1 MTNVTTEI
9 LSSFDGVELAV
20 HHMGASDG
28 HPVMLIHGLFS
39 NARTNWIKYGHAA
52 KLAEAGFRV
61 IMPDLRAHGESA
73 APQDASAYP
82 MDVLVRDI
90 RHLIAHYGLADL
102 EHGFDLG
109 GFSLGARTTAR
120 LLAEGVKPRRA
131 ILAGMGLEGLTG
143 WNRRSA
149 FFLRVID
156 RFDEAKRGEPE
167 WMAIQFM
174 KTTGMDKV
182 AAGHLLRSVPDT
194 AIEDFGAVAM
204 PVLVLCGV
212 DDRDNGDPEKLA
224 AAFPHARLAWVPGTH
239 MSSVVQG
246 EMGDAI
252 RSFVAA

>member
-1 MTNVTTEI
+1 MTQTTTRME
-9 LSSFDGVELAV
+9 SFDGVELAV
-20 HHMGASDG
+20 HEMLPAGG
-28 HPVMLIHGLFS
+28 HSARTVLLLHGLFS
-39 NARTNWIKYGHAA
+39 NAHTNWIKYGHAA
-52 KLAEAGFRV
+52 KLATAGFRV

-73 APQDASAYP
+73 APQDADAYP

-90 RHLIAHYGLADL
+90 RHLIAHYELSD
-102 EHGFDLG
+102 FDLG

-131 ILAGMGLEGLTG
+131 ILAGMGMEGLTG

-167 WMAIQFM
+167 WLAIQFM
-174 KTTGMDKV
+174 KTTGMDKI

-194 AIEDFGAVAM
+194 AIADFGAVDM
-204 PVLVLCGV
+204 PVLVLCGA

-224 AAFPHARLAWVPGTH
+224 AALPHGDLVYIPGTH

-246 EMGDAI
+246 EMGDAMVE
-252 RSFVAA
+252 FLA

>member
-1 MTNVTTEI
+1 MTHTTQRI
-9 LSSFDGVELAV
+9 SSFDGVQLAV
-20 HHMGASDG
+20 HEMGDSAG
-28 HPVMLIHGLFS
+28 RPVMLLHGLFS
-39 NARTNWIKYGHAA
+39 NAHTNWIKYGHAG
-52 KLAEAGFRV
+52 KLADAGFRV
-61 IMPDLRAHGESA
+61 IMPDLRAHGQSD
-73 APQDASAYP
+73 APQGAEAYP

-90 RHLIAHYGLADL
+90 GHLIAQYELQD
-102 EHGFDLG
+102 FDLG

-131 ILAGMGLEGLTG
+131 ILAGMGMEGLTG

-182 AAGHLLRSVPDT
+182 AAAHLLRSIPDT
-194 AIEDFGAVAM
+194 AIADFGAVDT
-204 PVLVLCGV
+204 PVLVLCGA
-212 DDRDNGDPEKLA
+212 DDRDNGDPAKLA
-224 AAFPHARLAWVPGTH
+224 EALPHATLTFIPGTH

-246 EMGDAI
+246 EMGDAMVEFL
-252 RSFVAA
+252 R

>member
-1 MTNVTTEI
+1 MAHTTQRI
-9 LSSFDGVELAV
+9 ASFDGVHLAV
-20 HHMGASDG
+20 HEMGEG
-28 HPVMLIHGLFS
+28 RPILLLHGLFS
-39 NARTNWIKYGHAA
+39 NAHTNWIKYGHAG

-61 IMPDLRAHGESA
+61 IMPDLRAHGQSD
-73 APQDASAYP
+73 APQEASAYP

-90 RHLIAHYGLADL
+90 RHLIAHYELVD
-102 EHGFDLG
+102 FDLG

-120 LLAEGVKPRRA
+120 LLAEGVKPHRA

-182 AAGHLLRSVPDT
+182 AAAHLLRSIPDT
-194 AIEDFGAVAM
+194 AIADFGAVDT
-204 PVLVLCGV
+204 PVLVLCGA
-212 DDRDNGDPEKLA
+212 DDRDNGDPAKLA
-224 AAFPHARLAWVPGTH
+224 EALPNATLTEIPGTH
-239 MSSVVQG
+239 MSSVTRG
-246 EMGDAI
+246 ELGDAMVD
-252 RSFVAA
+252 FLG